1 LEFAHQFIFVG
12 GLLLALSILAGT
24 LSSRANSPILLAF
37 LGMGL
42 FFGEDGPGDI
52 SFSDTKLSY
61 LVCSAALAII
71 LFDGGLHTQWRQFRI
86 GVRPALSL
94 ATLGVA
100 ITAFLVA
107 LPLCLFMHVGFLSAL
122 LIGATVASTDAA
134 AVFTLLHQHSI
145 GIRQRLVA
153 VLETE
158 SGLNDPMAVFLTV
171 SVVELMGPVSAGAN
185 WLSLIA
191 LFVQQMGV
199 GLAAG
204 LGGGKLMNVFLRR
217 LYFLPSGL
225 YPILGLA
232 GTLLVFGGAAV
243 LHGSGFLAVYVA
255 GLIVGNRVHR
265 ARRLMSD
272 FMDGMAWLSQ
282 MVMLLILGLL
292 VTPSDMAPDL
302 PLAVLA
308 AASLIFLA
316 RPIAVFV
323 SLARSRLSSRE
334 KAFVSWVGL
343 RGAVPIYL
351 ALIPA
356 LSGDPDGSVYFN
368 VAFAIVLM
376 SLVLQGWTIR
386 PAARL
391 CGLEDGRTVRKARAS
406 ASRPKPEG

>member
-1 LEFAHQFIFVG
+1 VEFAHKFIFVG

-42 FFGEDGPGDI
+42 FFGEDGPGNI
-52 SFSDTKLSY
+52 SFNDTNLSY

-100 ITAFLVA
+100 ITALLVA
-107 LPLCLFMHVGFLSAL
+107 LPLCLFMDAGFLSAI

-171 SVVELMGPVSAGAN
+171 SVVEFMGPAGAEPN
-185 WLSLIA
+185 WLSLAA
-191 LFVQQMGV
+191 LFAQQMGV
-199 GLAAG
+199 GLAVG

-232 GTLLVFGGAAV
+232 GALLVFGGAAV
-243 LHGSGFLAVYVA
+243 LNGSGFLAVYVA

-292 VTPSDMAPDL
+292 VTPGDMAPDL
-302 PLAVLA
+302 PIAALA
-308 AASLIFLA
+308 AVSLIFFA
-316 RPIAVFV
+316 RPVAVFT
-323 SLARSRLSSRE
+323 SLALSRLSWRE
-334 KAFVSWVGL
+334 KVFVSWVGL

-356 LSGDPDGSVYFN
+356 LSGNPDGSVYFN

-376 SLVLQGWTIR
+376 SLILQGWTIR
-386 PAARL
+386 PVARL
-391 CGLEDGRTVRKARAS
+391 CGLEDGRAVSKAG
-406 ASRPKPEG
+406 PNPP